1 MSNLL
6 RFPWLPVFG
15 SDEVLIAIDLFEL
28 RDGLIARKGAYL
40 QTRNSWHQNELCC
53 EHGSIAQIYTQH
65 RTSAVPI
72 QST

>member
-28 RDGLIARKGAYL
+28 RDGLIARKGVYR
-40 QTRNSWHQNELCC
+40 QTINFCYQNEVCC
-53 EHGSIAQIYTQH
+53 EHGFIAPIYTQH